1 MKIQKKKIVILI
13 WWKDNAHRLSLLVHM
28 AQDVLAIPISTV
40 ALESVFSTSGCIL
53 EDFRTS
59 LTLFMLEVLVCTQD
73 WPRRSTPIDIQDN
86 IEELAIIEKE
96 LIEEFGNGG
105 KGKIKESAS
114 TSKSQATATSSRCLS
129 KE

>member
-1 MKIQKKKIVILI
+1 LSYLLDKYLSEDCEDTEKKIVILI

-86 IEELAIIEKE
+86 IEELAIIEK
-96 LIEEFGNGG
+96 GG
-105 KGKIKESAS
+105 IISIIF
-114 TSKSQATATSSRCLS
+114 CMYLMFNHF
-129 KE
+129 